1 MQNTTSHQATQ
12 LPRIDVYEPA
22 MCCSSGVCGSDPD
35 ATLIAFTADCVA
47 ITGNGISITRHN
59 LASEPEN
66 FVVNSQVRNALDSIG
81 SQALPI
87 VQVDGQTVLT
97 GTYPTRDQL
106 FRMAGI
112 DAPSTTPVSE
122 NTAEQ
127 SGCCCGASGC
137 C

>member
-1 MQNTTSHQATQ
+1 
-12 LPRIDVYEPA
+12 

-35 ATLIAFTADCVA
+35 ATLIAFTADCAA

-66 FVVNSQVRNALDSIG
+66 FVANSQVRNALDCIG